1 MSVEEAAAPQAEP
14 EALSAPAPPT
24 ESGSR
29 GGGLVVLLMI
39 GLVVSAGIA
48 VALAAQLSSAGM
60 EAGVLSARH
69 RTELA
74 AKDAELARLAREQE
88 RMTGQLRQSF
98 ATNKTLL
105 KERDELKL
113 KVDAFQGSLAP
124 GGRSALAGSRLPP
137 MGAIPLEVPPV
148 SIKPL
153 PVGPAPAGSA
163 GLTLRD
169 GGRLLVQRPDG
180 FYQLQKLPSNYEAAL
195 GKDGLRVSG
204 LPRLLAR
211 IAAPVDG
218 LFKLVFPVKAVLETN
233 RPAFN
238 WTAAPEAGSKY
249 QVTVTAD
256 DGRVAS
262 RSGWVEGLTWTP
274 PEPLARGKVYR
285 WTVRVLAG
293 DGAEPKDR
301 APDDAIPFAV
311 VGEDELR
318 KLERVR
324 KDSPD
329 SPLLLGLAHAEAGLV
344 PPAIEHLQKL
354 RQQNPTS
361 PLPDALLLQ
370 IRRATS

>member
-1 MSVEEAAAPQAEP
+1 
-14 EALSAPAPPT
+14 
-24 ESGSR
+24 
-29 GGGLVVLLMI
+29 LVVLLMI

-48 VALAAQLSSAGM
+48 VALAAQLQSAGV
-60 EAGVLSARH
+60 ESGVNLARH

-74 AKDAELARLAREQE
+74 AKDAEIGRLSSEQA

-98 ATNKTLL
+98 AANKTLL
-105 KERDELKL
+105 KEKDELKQ

-124 GGRSALAGSRLPP
+124 GGRSALTGARLPS
-137 MGAIPLEVPPV
+137 MGAIPLEVPSV
-148 SIKPL
+148 AIKPL
-153 PVGPAPAGSA
+153 PVGPAPSGSA

-169 GGRLLVQRPDG
+169 GGRLLVQRTDG

-195 GKDGLRVSG
+195 GKNGLRVSG

-211 IAAPVDG
+211 IAAPADG
-218 LFKLVFPVKAVLETN
+218 LFKPVFPVKSVLETS

-249 QVTVTAD
+249 QVSVTAD
-256 DGRVAS
+256 DGRVAA

-285 WTVRVLAG
+285 WTVRVLSG

-301 APDDAIPFAV
+301 APDDAIPLAV

-344 PPAIEHLQKL
+344 PPAIDHLQKL
-354 RQQNPTS
+354 RQQNPGS
-361 PLPDALLLQ
+361 PLPEALLMQ